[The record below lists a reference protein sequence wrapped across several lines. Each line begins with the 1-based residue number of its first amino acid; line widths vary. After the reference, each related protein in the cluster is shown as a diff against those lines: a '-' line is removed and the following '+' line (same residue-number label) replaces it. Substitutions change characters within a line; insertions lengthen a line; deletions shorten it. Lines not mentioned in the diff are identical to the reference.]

1 MAHKL
6 QKSSSTSTKQVQQKN
21 SFQKKESY
29 GLDEAELDVDY
40 ILSYFSSKPV
50 APIRTPHPSCIA
62 NLGFD
67 LAIEAAKRK
76 KAAQRKQI
84 SFPTASAAPASPAAP
99 VVPAAPATSTTPT
112 ISAAPA
118 VLAALAASAAPAN
131 SATPTISAAPAIL
144 AALAASATPAI
155 HTASATSA
163 ASTIS
168 ATPAVLAALAASAA
182 PTASTTPTAPGGLCD
197 PFTSEEL
204 LTCGSCGKTLSE
216 KSALI
221 RHKQVHDEGS
231 KKYVCGVC
239 GKRQRQRSN
248 WKHHVMT
255 HIGENI
261 PPEIYATL
269 DDDYRALL
277 AGDESHV
284 PRNIYE
290 KRMEVARKKRIKF
303 KIP

>member
-1 MAHKL
+1 
-6 QKSSSTSTKQVQQKN
+6 
-21 SFQKKESY
+21 
-29 GLDEAELDVDY
+29 
-40 ILSYFSSKPV
+40 
-50 APIRTPHPSCIA
+50 PHPSCIA
-62 NLGFD
+62 NLGSD
-67 LAIEAAKRK
+67 LAIETAKRN
-76 KAAQRKQI
+76 KAARRKQT
-84 SFPTASAAPASPAAP
+84 SFPTTSAAPASPAAP
-99 VVPAAPATSTTPT
+99 VVPTAP
-112 ISAAPA
+112 
-118 VLAALAASAAPAN
+118 
-131 SATPTISAAPAIL
+131 
-144 AALAASATPAI
+144 
-155 HTASATSA
+155 ATSA

-182 PTASTTPTAPGGLCD
+182 PTTPTAPGGLCD

-269 DDDYRALL
+269 DDEYRALL

-290 KRMEVARKKRIKF
+290 KRMEVARKKRIKY